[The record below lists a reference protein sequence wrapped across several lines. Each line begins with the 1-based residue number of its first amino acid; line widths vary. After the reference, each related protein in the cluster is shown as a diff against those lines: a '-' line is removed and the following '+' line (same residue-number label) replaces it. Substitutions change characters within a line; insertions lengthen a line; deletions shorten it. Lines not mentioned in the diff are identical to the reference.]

1 MSLGNLPIYSRRRNK
16 PGIPR
21 PDNQRHALPIAKKV
35 NVMFEKTGRVRGGG
49 GRRRWSGLT
58 ILEVMISAA
67 IVLLVVLGTAGVR
80 YHTVI
85 NARKA
90 EMQLRAARLGST
102 LCESWRGVDGSKGFN
117 PVVATAPVAKL
128 TSVSQGP
135 ATDAA
140 YTVLGHYYHKDDNVN
155 YYLTLAWQDV
165 SSGLRLLNVQI
176 AWNQRDEGVAAFT
189 DVNKTLSLTTYASY

>member
-1 MSLGNLPIYSRRRNK
+1 MGWGMRV
-16 PGIPR
+16 PR
-21 PDNQRHALPIAKKV
+21 GQPPCSPCSKQVK
-35 NVMFEKTGRVRGGG
+35 VMFKKTGTTPNFGARRGAGG
-49 GRRRWSGLT
+49 IT

-102 LCESWRGVDGSKGFN
+102 LCESWRGVDGSTAFN
-117 PVVATAPVAKL
+117 PVTATAPVAKL
-128 TSVSQGP
+128 TTVTQGP
-135 ATDAA
+135 AADAA
-140 YTVLGHYYHKDDNVN
+140 YTVLGHYYHLDDDVN

-176 AWNQRDEGVAAFT
+176 AWDQRDEGKATFS

>member
-1 MSLGNLPIYSRRRNK
+1 
-16 PGIPR
+16 
-21 PDNQRHALPIAKKV
+21 
-35 NVMFEKTGRVRGGG
+35 MFEKTGVTSGRGGC
-49 GRRRWSGLT
+49 RRSSGLT

-67 IVLLVVLGTAGVR
+67 IVLLVVLGTASVR

-102 LCESWRGVDGSKGFN
+102 LCESWRGVDGSKGFD
-117 PVVATAPVAKL
+117 PVAATAPVTKL

-135 ATDAA
+135 AADAA
-140 YTVLGHYYHKDDNVN
+140 YTVLGHYYHKGEDVN

-176 AWNQRDEGVAAFT
+176 AWDQRDEGKATFA